1 MGKDSKIAWTD
12 HTWNPWVG
20 CNKVSAGC
28 ENCYMFRDQKMF
40 GNDPTEIRRT
50 KKKTFQSPFRWKEPS
65 RIFVCSWSD
74 FFHPAIPE
82 GWVHDALDVIFG
94 NQHHTFLFLTKRP
107 ENIRNVISDEEW
119 YQYPNIW
126 LGVTAENQE
135 MADKRIPLL
144 LDVPAK
150 IKFISAEPLLGK
162 INLWGNESGLVGSR
176 DWNGKQT
183 FIEGLDWVIAGGE
196 SGHNCREMK
205 YEWAE
210 FLKNQCKNANVPF
223 FMKQMTGN
231 TKEKRENIPEDLMI
245 REFPN
250 GNNQNPS

>member
-1 MGKDSKIAWTD
+1 MGKDSNIAWTD

-28 ENCYMFRDQKMF
+28 ENCYMFRDQKRF

-50 KKKTFQSPFRWKEPS
+50 KKRTFQSPFRWKEPA

-74 FFHPAIPE
+74 FFHPEVPV

-94 NQHHTFLFLTKRP
+94 NQHHTFLLLTKRP
-107 ENIRNVISDEEW
+107 ENIKNVISDEEW
-119 YQYPNIW
+119 WQYPNIW

-144 LDVPAK
+144 LEIPAQTR
-150 IKFISAEPLLGK
+150 FISAEPLLDLIVFK
-162 INLWGNESGLVGSR
+162 YDQLR
-176 DWNGKQT
+176 Q
-183 FIEGLDWVIAGGE
+183 LDWVIVGGE
-196 SGHNCREMK
+196 SGFNPRVMEAD
-205 YEWAE
+205 WARYVRG
-210 FLKNQCKNANVPF
+210 QCENTGVPF
-223 FMKQMTGN
+223 FMKQMTGK
-231 TKEKRENIPEDLMI
+231 TKDERYAIPEDLMI

-250 GNNQNPS
+250 GNNQNAT